1 MNQFFYLKTR
11 MRKFQKIGLALLG
24 VLLCCSA
31 TSSAGEADT
40 LQMLAKAIASS
51 NNEKVQVSL
60 MRGMLKSLEG
70 RRDVDAPA
78 SWGDVRESL
87 TTSENVEA
95 KRMLQE
101 LSQIFG
107 DESAALE
114 ALDTLRNG
122 FAPVEERESALRSL
136 LAQRNVQLP
145 TELEKLLDDQYL
157 RTSAIRAFGVMPQ
170 PGAAELLINR
180 YEAFSASGRRVVVET
195 LATRKEYAEEL
206 LVALRSGVIS
216 KSEIPSYAARTL
228 ESMLGSG
235 FSEVYGDVAALSGDK
250 SALFEKYRNLLTPK
264 TMTGADPIQ
273 GKAVF
278 DRTCVACHMLYGN
291 GGQIGPD
298 LTGSNRANLDYILL
312 NILDPSD
319 DIPDSYKMVTVTTH
333 EGQVLVG
340 AIAEEDSRRIVLNA
354 VGQKQVVAKQDIK
367 SRVVSD
373 VSMMPEGLMMTLKD
387 DEVANLIQYLR
398 TEEPLETVK

>member
-1 MNQFFYLKTR
+1 MRTR
-11 MRKFQKIGLALLG
+11 KYYTIGLALLG
-24 VLLCCSA
+24 VLLFFSTTRGA
-31 TSSAGEADT
+31 SEASSM
-40 LQMLAKAIASS
+40 QMLAKAIA
-51 NNEKVQVSL
+51 NTDNENVQVSL

-78 SWGDVRESL
+78 SWGDVRERLS
-87 TTSENVEA
+87 TSENVEA
-95 KRMLQE
+95 KRLLQE
-101 LSQIFG
+101 LSAIFG

-114 ALDTLRNG
+114 ALDTLRNA
-122 FAPVEERESALRSL
+122 FAQVDERESALRSL

-145 TELEKLLDDQYL
+145 IELEKLLDDQYL

-180 YEAFSASGRRVVVET
+180 YEAFSASERRVVVET

-228 ESMLGSG
+228 ESMLGSA
-235 FSEVYGDVAALSGDK
+235 FSEVYGDVATLSGDK
-250 SALFEKYRNLLTPK
+250 SALFEKYRNLLTPE
-264 TMTGADPIQ
+264 TMASADPIQ

-278 DRTCVACHMLYGN
+278 ERTCVACHILYGN

-373 VSMMPEGLMMTLKD
+373 VSMMPEGLLMTLKD

>member
-1 MNQFFYLKTR
+1 MRTR
-11 MRKFQKIGLALLG
+11 KYYTIGLALLG
-24 VLLCCSA
+24 VLLCFST
-31 TSSAGEADT
+31 TSGASEASSM
-40 LQMLAKAIASS
+40 QMLAKAIA
-51 NNEKVQVSL
+51 NTDNENVQVSL

-78 SWGDVRESL
+78 SWGDVRERLS
-87 TTSENVEA
+87 TSENVEA
-95 KRMLQE
+95 KRLLQE
-101 LSQIFG
+101 LSAIFG

-114 ALDTLRNG
+114 ALDTLRNA
-122 FAPVEERESALRSL
+122 FANVDERESALRSL

-145 TELEKLLDDQYL
+145 IELAKLLDDQYL

-180 YEAFSASGRRVVVET
+180 YEAFSASERRVVVET

-206 LVALRSGVIS
+206 LGALRSGVIS

-278 DRTCVACHMLYGN
+278 DRTCVACHVLYGN

-354 VGQKQVVAKQDIK
+354 VGQKQVVSKQDIK

-373 VSMMPEGLMMTLKD
+373 VSMMPEGLLMTLKD

>member
-1 MNQFFYLKTR
+1 M
-11 MRKFQKIGLALLG
+11 
-24 VLLCCSA
+24 
-31 TSSAGEADT
+31 
-40 LQMLAKAIASS
+40 QMLAKAIAKTD
-51 NNEKVQVSL
+51 NANVQVSL

-78 SWGDVRESL
+78 AWVDVRERL
-87 TTSENVEA
+87 ATSENVEA
-95 KRMLQE
+95 RRLLQQ

-114 ALDTLRNG
+114 ALETLRNVW
-122 FAPVEERESALRSL
+122 AKVDDRESALRSL
-136 LAQRNVQLP
+136 LAQRNVQLT
-145 TELEKLLDDQYL
+145 TELEALLDDQYL
-157 RTSAIRAFGVMPQ
+157 RASAIRGFGVMPQ
-170 PGAAELLINR
+170 PGAAKLLIDR
-180 YEAFSASGRRVVVET
+180 FESFDAADRRVVVET
-195 LATRKEYAEEL
+195 LSTRKEYAKEL
-206 LVALRSGVIS
+206 LVALRSGVIA
-216 KSEIPSYAARTL
+216 KSEIPSYSARTL
-228 ESMLGSG
+228 QSMLGAD

-250 SALFEKYRNLLTPK
+250 SALFEKYRNLLTPE
-264 TMTGADPIQ
+264 TMASADPIQ
-273 GKAVF
+273 GQAIF
-278 DRTCVACHMLYGN
+278 ERTCAACHVLYGN

-340 AIAEEDSRRIVLNA
+340 AISEEDGRRIVLNA
-354 VGQKQVVAKQDIK
+354 VGQEQVVAKEDIK

-373 VSMMPEGLMMTLKD
+373 VSMMPEGLLMTLKD

-398 TEEPLETVK
+398 TEEPLEVVK